1 LSRIF
6 NSVVKD
12 YLMKSNAK
20 LIPAARTVIGV
31 LLASFMAAAAVQA
44 SAADAGPVVA
54 SMGSIKIDAG
64 EVQRMLQD
72 APEAD
77 RAAAKSNHAGVENLL
92 RQRLTS
98 EAVLREARSK
108 GYADKPEVKA
118 RIDAATREITSRI
131 VTAAFL
137 EATVQVPADYPSEA
151 DTRAAYDQAKASLNV
166 PATYHV
172 AQIFLKAPTGDT
184 AAIASAGDK
193 AKKLASQ
200 ARKGDFATV
209 ARTNSQDTTS
219 ADRGGDVGTLPLANM
234 LPEMRD
240 VVAKMKAG
248 QVSDPVQSPAGFHIV
263 KLIDAQPARTA
274 TYEEVKPRL
283 QAVLRQ
289 QRQQQALQTYLAG
302 LAPASSMNIDTAALD
317 ATLSKIN

>member
-1 LSRIF
+1 
-6 NSVVKD
+6 
-12 YLMKSNAK
+12 MKSNAK
-20 LIPAARTVIGV
+20 FLPAARTVIGV
-31 LLASFMAAAAVQA
+31 LLASLIGAAAAQTP
-44 SAADAGPVVA
+44 AAAPSGPVVA
-54 SMGSIKIDAG
+54 SMGSIKIDAS

-72 APEAD
+72 APPAD
-77 RAAAKSNHAGVENLL
+77 RAAAKSNRAGVENAL

-108 GYADKPEVKA
+108 GWADKPEVKA
-118 RIDAATREITSRI
+118 RVDAATREISARI

-137 EATVQVPADYPSEA
+137 ESAVQIPADYPSEA
-151 DTRAAYDQAKASLNV
+151 DTKAAYDQAKPELNV
-166 PATYHV
+166 PVTYHV

-193 AKKLASQ
+193 AKKLATQ
-200 ARKGDFATV
+200 ARKGDFA
-209 ARTNSQDTTS
+209 ALAKTNSQDTTS
-219 ADRGGDVGTLPLANM
+219 AERGGDVGTLPLANM

-248 QVSDPVQSPAGFHIV
+248 QVADPVQSPAGFHIV
-263 KLIDAQPARTA
+263 KLIDSQPARTA

-289 QRQQQALQTYLAG
+289 QRQKQALDTYLAG
-302 LAPASSMNIDTAALD
+302 VAPASSMTIDTAALD

>member
-1 LSRIF
+1 
-6 NSVVKD
+6 
-12 YLMKSNAK
+12 MKSNAK
-20 LIPAARTVIGV
+20 LFPAARTVIGV
-31 LLASFMAAAAVQA
+31 LLASLIGAAAAQTPA
-44 SAADAGPVVA
+44 GDAAGPVVA
-54 SMGSIKIDAG
+54 SMGSIKIGAG
-64 EVQRMLQD
+64 EIQRMLQD

-92 RQRLTS
+92 RQRLTT

-108 GYADKPEVKA
+108 GWADKPEVKA
-118 RIDAATREITSRI
+118 RIETATREISTRI
-131 VTAAFL
+131 ITAAFL
-137 EATVQVPADYPSEA
+137 ESTVQIPADYPSEA
-151 DTRAAYDQAKASLNV
+151 DTKAAYDQAKASLNV
-166 PATYHV
+166 PAAYHV
-172 AQIFLKAPTGDT
+172 AQIFLKAPSGDK

-193 AKKLASQ
+193 AKKLAAQ
-200 ARKGDFATV
+200 ARKGDFAAI
-209 ARTNSQDTTS
+209 ARTDSQDATS
-219 ADRGGDVGTLPLANM
+219 AEHGGDVGTLPLANM

-240 VVAKMKAG
+240 VVAKMKSG

-283 QAVLRQ
+283 QALLRQ

-302 LAPASSMNIDTAALD
+302 LAPAGSMNIDTAALD